1 MVDMHIHSLYS
12 DGDKTLEEVLKKCE
26 EKHLEYIS
34 LTDHNTC
41 RQYEDEA
48 LKKNIFTGKI
58 VMGSEMNA
66 TLDNGKRIEFL
77 AYNIKNPKIINDWS
91 EKFFS
96 KEILAE
102 KFENAKKAALEM
114 CERAELKY
122 NLDNIKKDIP
132 VTDFFI
138 VYLFYEIIKYPE
150 NVKKL
155 GNYANSFNDFRRI
168 GLDNPD
174 SVFFLDE
181 KKKFPTPKFRDVAD
195 KIHEAGGL
203 VFLAHPFE
211 YKFDDTIGF
220 IDELRKEVKLDGIEC
235 FHPSAESDNRINILL
250 DYAKKNN
257 LFISGG
263 SDFHGNKKPNNDI
276 GIGSGSLNIPKE
288 YIEKWAEVI
297 DLCKTKKYGTY

>member
-1 MVDMHIHSLYS
+1 
-12 DGDKTLEEVLKKCE
+12 
-26 EKHLEYIS
+26 
-34 LTDHNTC
+34 
-41 RQYEDEA
+41 
-48 LKKNIFTGKI
+48 
-58 VMGSEMNA
+58 MGAEMNA

-91 EKFFS
+91 DKFFS
-96 KEILAE
+96 KEILTE
-102 KFENAKKAALEM
+102 KFESSKIASLEM
-114 CERAELKY
+114 CERAGLKY

-150 NVKKL
+150 NVEKL
-155 GNYANSFNDFRRI
+155 GSYANSFNDFRRI

-174 SVFFLDE
+174 SIYYLDE
-181 KKKFPTPKFRDVAD
+181 KKKITTPKFRDVAD

-211 YKFDDTIGF
+211 YKFEDTIGF
-220 IDELRKEVKLDGIEC
+220 IDELRQEVKLDGIEC

-263 SDFHGNKKPNNDI
+263 SDFHGDKKPNNDI

-288 YIEKWAEVI
+288 YIEKWAEVMNHF
-297 DLCKTKKYGTY
+297 